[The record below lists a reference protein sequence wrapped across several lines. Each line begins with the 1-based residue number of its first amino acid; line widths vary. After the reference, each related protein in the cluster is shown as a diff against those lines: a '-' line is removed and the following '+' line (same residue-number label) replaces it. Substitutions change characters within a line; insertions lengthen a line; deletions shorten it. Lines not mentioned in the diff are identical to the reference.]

1 MRHIWD
7 WALWVAAR
15 LGRPGL
21 LGLALLVGASFAQ
34 QFLVP
39 KLAAET
45 QALRTQIAAVQARR
59 AQQPE
64 PAAEPAEAWP
74 LADARETPEAIGRLF
89 KAASRAGLALEA
101 GEYRLQSGQGLL
113 RYQIQLPL
121 QGRYPPLR
129 SFLSDSL
136 NGNPSLALDS
146 LNLSRERVED
156 AELKAVLRFTL
167 YLDAGGAR

>member
-1 MRHIWD
+1 MRRAWD
-7 WALWVAAR
+7 WVRWFAAR
-15 LGRPGL
+15 LGWPGL
-21 LGLALLVGASFAQ
+21 LGAALLAGGAFSHQ
-34 QFLVP
+34 VLVP
-39 KLAAET
+39 TLQAET
-45 QALRTQIAAVQARR
+45 QALQVEIAAAQARR
-59 AQQPE
+59 AQQPQ
-64 PAAEPAEAWP
+64 PAADTLDVQP
-74 LADARETPEAIGRLF
+74 LANPRETPEAIGRLF

-136 NGNPSLALDS
+136 NGIPGLALDS

-167 YLDAGGAR
+167 YLDAGAAR

>member
-1 MRHIWD
+1 MKRAWD
-7 WALWVAAR
+7 WVSWFAAR
-15 LGRPGL
+15 LGWPGL
-21 LGLALLVGASFAQ
+21 LGLVLLTGGAFVQ
-34 QFLVP
+34 RVLVP
-39 KLAAET
+39 
-45 QALRTQIAAVQARR
+45 ALQTDSQRLEAQIAAIEARR
-59 AQQPE
+59 AQRPE
-64 PAAEPAEAWP
+64 PAETV
-74 LADARETPEAIGRLF
+74 DARALDDARATPEAIGRLF
-89 KAASRAGLALEA
+89 KAARRAGLALET

-136 NGNPSLALDS
+136 NANPGLALDG

-167 YLDAGGAR
+167 YLDAGGGR

>member
-1 MRHIWD
+1 MRRAWD
-7 WALWVAAR
+7 WVLWFAAR
-15 LGRPGL
+15 LGWPGL
-21 LGLALLVGASFAQ
+21 LGLALLAGGVFSHQ
-34 QFLVP
+34 VLVP
-39 KLAAET
+39 TLQAKT
-45 QALRTQIAAVQARR
+45 QALQAQIAAVTELR
-59 AQQPE
+59 AQPPE
-64 PAAEPAEAWP
+64 PTADVLEAQP

-121 QGRYPPLR
+121 QGRYPPVR

-136 NGNPSLALDS
+136 NGNPGLALDS

-167 YLDAGGAR
+167 YLDAGLGR

>member
-1 MRHIWD
+1 MRRAWD
-7 WALWVAAR
+7 WVRWFAAR
-15 LGRPGL
+15 LGWPGL
-21 LGLALLVGASFAQ
+21 LGAVLLASGAFSHQ
-34 QFLVP
+34 VLVP
-39 KLAAET
+39 TLQAET
-45 QALRTQIAAVQARR
+45 QALQAQIATARER
-59 AQQPE
+59 RLQQPE
-64 PAAEPAEAWP
+64 PAADAAEAQP

-136 NGNPSLALDS
+136 NGNPGLALDS

-167 YLDAGGAR
+167 YLDAGAAR